1 VVVKDLDFSD
11 QTLDGTPSIPASR
24 RDELALTYYHI
35 EQVFDFMTGQLGV
48 VPDYEMPLT
57 VLGFSTGCPVADRNC
72 YLYGGRAEVH
82 IDDDQYHSAGWPENA
97 EWHETFHHLMQD
109 TITIPIPDPGDT
121 NYGVYEDSNTR
132 DSRAEGW
139 AMFWPMLLADTLP
152 PDQRPYADPYLYNGT
167 SLEMNWKAWYLQEGS
182 DGPVLQREDR
192 AVVSLLWDLYDSNS
206 DCGNLTWV
214 FRDVEHCDYVDL
226 SLAHMWGVMGN
237 TDTNSLQDMM
247 DLYKA
252 FQAKEY
258 GRGDQDGDGLTDLD
272 EVFVLHG
279 FFADSNDNGIYAR
292 GRRSAGQSTQTA
304 PLGAACPWFPGPISR
319 RGSRMMRASQ

>member
-1 VVVKDLDFSD
+1 
-11 QTLDGTPSIPASR
+11 
-24 RDELALTYYHI
+24 
-35 EQVFDFMTGQLGV
+35 
-48 VPDYEMPLT
+48 
-57 VLGFSTGCPVADRNC
+57 
-72 YLYGGRAEVH
+72 
-82 IDDDQYHSAGWPENA
+82 
-97 EWHETFHHLMQD
+97 
-109 TITIPIPDPGDT
+109 
-121 NYGVYEDSNTR
+121 
-132 DSRAEGW
+132 
-139 AMFWPMLLADTLP
+139 MFWPMLLADTLP

-237 TDTNSLQDMM
+237 TDTNSLRDMM
-247 DLYKA
+247 DVYKA

-279 FFADSNDNGIYAR
+279 FFADSNENGIYDSGEEVGRAADADR
-292 GRRSAGQSTQTA
+292 PTRRSVPLVSGAYIKARFEDDEGKPVINNALQIEVSFPSPGEAFTYDYEVRVAEATGSLVYVELPPEIYSSTLKVHAVGGLPETGLVVAGADYWQA
-304 PLGAACPWFPGPISR
+304 V
-319 RGSRMMRASQ
+319 RASTTGYALEHTFIVEHRVYLPLIVRE